1 MMPRKRTYSE
11 VKLFYSIVVS
21 HVFDLSKVG
30 PEERP
35 VAVLERFERE
45 DQKVAARA
53 LRIAV
58 NDVLAQILSGDV
70 KDLEKLKHELGEAN
84 ALSLSDMLASHKAR
98 IEKVVLRGKVR
109 NDDEFYLLRE
119 ISESSE
125 ISVELR
131 DRVNK
136 LLEVYEF
143 G

>member
-1 MMPRKRTYSE
+1 MPRKKTYSE
-11 VKLFYSIVVS
+11 VKLFYSIVVG

-30 PEERP
+30 PEDRP

-53 LRIAV
+53 LRIGV
-58 NDVLAQILSGDV
+58 NDVLGQIAGGHV
-70 KDLEKLKHELGEAN
+70 KDLRKLQRELTEAG

-125 ISVELR
+125 ISEELH
-131 DRVNK
+131 DRINK
-136 LLEVYEF
+136 LLDTYEF